1 MERCHP
7 GCRTC
12 SDHRSRPG
20 AGADS
25 RQAVRQGHRC
35 DGAAQLALELEEIAG
50 ATHQSAVS
58 SVKASSSVNASS
70 AVKVSSSVKV
80 AASIEPVELQ
90 HAAILLFVLG
100 KYPVPNAFNPLT
112 GARPVSD
119 YTG

>member
-35 DGAAQLALELEEIAG
+35 DGADQLALELEEIAG
-50 ATHQSAVS
+50 ATHQSAVP
-58 SVKASSSVNASS
+58 SVNASS
-70 AVKVSSSVKV
+70 AVKASSSVKV